1 MKRTVELTPVILV
14 DTYPSSM
21 LHFIRRRRGVF
32 LIVVLAVASI
42 LVFAFGVRPFGG
54 QVGVS
59 THYLHFGSSGR
70 EHSGWLMPAD
80 TLISTSHTANGT
92 LSVFIT
98 ANLVVFLYQIPQGT
112 ILYVSLYLNGALT
125 ATKQYNL
132 TAYDGTTT
140 VQGTDQNGAMNFSN
154 PIPDLLGVGLSLST
168 TYPAGTE
175 VTLLSWASNPLWVQ
189 IDNASLTH
197 SYEIS
202 EQTSYAPPSSLTEPG
217 SVAPFILSVKVESYA
232 Q

>member
-59 THYLHFGSSGR
+59 THYLHFGSSGT

-80 TLISTSHTANGT
+80 
-92 LSVFIT
+92 
-98 ANLVVFLYQIPQGT
+98 
-112 ILYVSLYLNGALT
+112 
-125 ATKQYNL
+125 
-132 TAYDGTTT
+132 
-140 VQGTDQNGAMNFSN
+140 
-154 PIPDLLGVGLSLST
+154 
-168 TYPAGTE
+168 
-175 VTLLSWASNPLWVQ
+175 TLLSWASNPLWVQ